1 MTPARG
7 GGGGGAVQ
15 AAAGLARTA
24 GFRQRGATRGGRG
37 KLAGR
42 ARGRR
47 HEGRGAPGARRE
59 VAPGEVAG
67 S

>member
-1 MTPARG
+1 MVAVCAVPAPWG
-7 GGGGGAVQ
+7 S
-15 AAAGLARTA
+15 AGLP
-24 GFRQRGATRGGRG
+24 GE
-37 KLAGR
+37 LVGR

-59 VAPGEVAG
+59 VALREVAG